1 MNTTL
6 TMISLALAYAVV
18 VALLIGIFIAPRIT
32 APGRVAAAVAAVGLF
47 LLTYQQVGELR
58 GWPSDT
64 QPPASFQLHG
74 ARVIEPD
81 PLQGDPGR
89 IFMWLEELDESN
101 YPSGTPRAYTFPY
114 SAELVSDIDGAM
126 AKIQAGNEMAG
137 QITEERE
144 QDEDEEQS
152 DERREP
158 GDGADGIGER
168 VLHAD
173 FGQLAFVAMPAPVTP
188 EKTQ

>member
-6 TMISLALAYAVV
+6 TMISLAVAYAAVLAV
-18 VALLIGIFIAPRIT
+18 LIGILIAPRI
-32 APGRVAAAVAAVGLF
+32 AALGRVAAAVAAAGLF
-47 LLTYQQVGELR
+47 LLTYLQVGELR

-64 QPPASFQLHG
+64 QPPASFQLHW

-81 PLQGDPGR
+81 PLQGDSGR
-89 IFMWLEELDESN
+89 IYLWLEELDENN

-114 SAELVSDIDGAM
+114 SAELAGEIDGAM

-144 QDEDEEQS
+144 QEVDEQS
-152 DERREP
+152 NERREI
-158 GDGADGIGER
+158 GEGAEGIGER

-173 FGQLAFVAMPAPVTP
+173 FGELAFVAMPAPVTP
-188 EKTQ
+188 EKPQ